1 MKKFQYYIPTRVLFG
16 QGALGGLHKAGIP
29 GKKGLIVISSG
40 KSTKANGYLARVEE
54 QLELAGCEHVLFDKI
69 LKLLL
74 GAVYPLLFNDKGHNL
89 FAKLFGR
96 HAHHLTSLTAGWV

>member
-69 LKLLL
+69 LPNPVLRHVEEGAQLAKEQGCDFVVGL
-74 GAVYPLLFNDKGHNL
+74 GGNL
-89 FAKLFGR
+89 R
-96 HAHHLTSLTAGWV
+96 IR